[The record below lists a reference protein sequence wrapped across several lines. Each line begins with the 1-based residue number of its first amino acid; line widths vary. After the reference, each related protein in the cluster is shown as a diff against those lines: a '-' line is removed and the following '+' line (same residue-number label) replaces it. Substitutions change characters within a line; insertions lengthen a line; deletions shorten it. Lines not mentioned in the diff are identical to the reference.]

1 MCQFIEV
8 CESALSGAQDSEGAE
23 ARQWAA
29 RLAQAKDGSIRFV
42 LLLATLHTSGPE
54 GAGHEAVNGGAG
66 EGGSS
71 GSPVASSDDSD
82 ADEAAQPPR
91 A

>member
-1 MCQFIEV
+1 MQFIEL
-8 CESALSGAQDSEGAE
+8 CECALSAAQDVDGPE

-42 LLLATLHTSGPE
+42 LLLATVSTSGPE
-54 GAGHEAVNGGAG
+54 GAGQEAMNGGAG